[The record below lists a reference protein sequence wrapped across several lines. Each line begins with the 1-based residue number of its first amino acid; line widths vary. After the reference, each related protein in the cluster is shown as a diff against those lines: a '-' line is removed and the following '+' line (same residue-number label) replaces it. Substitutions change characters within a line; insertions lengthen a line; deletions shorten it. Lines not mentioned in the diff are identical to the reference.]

1 MKYLT
6 IFLSSL
12 LIMSADYETQKYD
25 VVVKDNS
32 FEIRYYPPVIK
43 AKVISESGSNNNF
56 MKLFRYI
63 SGNNSNNEK
72 IAMTTP
78 VYLSNNDDAN
88 EMEFVMP
95 AKFNMENIS
104 KPNDNKIKIYE
115 SKAGYY
121 ASIRFN
127 GWGNTK
133 KIKYYS
139 NILYDK
145 LNELEINYIENP
157 YFVSYNS
164 PYKLFNRRNEV
175 MVKIEY
181 NNTNPE

>member
-1 MKYLT
+1 MKYL
-6 IFLSSL
+6 ILFVLPL

-25 VVVKDNS
+25 VVLKENN
-32 FEIRYYPPVIK
+32 FEIRYYPPVVK
-43 AKVISESGSNNNF
+43 AKVLSENGSNKNF
-56 MKLFRYI
+56 MKLFKYI

-78 VYLSNNDDAN
+78 VYLSNQNNTNA
-88 EMEFVMP
+88 MEFVMP

-104 KPNDNKIKIYE
+104 KPNDEKIKIYD
-115 SKAGYY
+115 SKAGHY
-121 ASIRFN
+121 ASVRFG
-127 GWGNTK
+127 GWGNRK
-133 KIKYYS
+133 KVKNYS

-145 LNELEINYIENP
+145 LNELDIIHIGSP

-164 PYKLFNRRNEV
+164 PYKVFNRRNEV

-181 NNTNPE
+181 NTNLQ

>member
-1 MKYLT
+1 MKYL
-6 IFLSSL
+6 ILFVLPL

-25 VVVKDNS
+25 VVLKENT
-32 FEIRYYPPVIK
+32 FEIRYYPSVIK
-43 AKVISESGSNNNF
+43 AKVLSENGSNKNF
-56 MKLFRYI
+56 MKLFKYI

-78 VYLSNNDDAN
+78 VYLSNQKDTNA
-88 EMEFVMP
+88 MEFVMP

-104 KPNDNKIKIYE
+104 KPNDEKIKIYE
-115 SKAGYY
+115 SKAGHY
-121 ASIRFN
+121 ASVRFG
-127 GWGNTK
+127 GWGNRK
-133 KIKYYS
+133 KVKKYS

-145 LNELEINYIENP
+145 LNGLDIKHIGSP

-164 PYKLFNRRNEV
+164 PYKVFNRRNEV

-181 NNTNPE
+181 NTNPQ

>member
-1 MKYLT
+1 MKYL
-6 IFLSSL
+6 ILFVLPL

-25 VVVKDNS
+25 VVLKENN
-32 FEIRYYPPVIK
+32 FEIRYYPPVVK
-43 AKVISESGSNNNF
+43 AKVLSENGSNKNF
-56 MKLFRYI
+56 MKLFKYI

-78 VYLSNNDDAN
+78 VYLSNKNNTNA
-88 EMEFVMP
+88 MEFVMP

-104 KPNDNKIKIYE
+104 KPNDEKIKIYE
-115 SKAGYY
+115 SKAGHY
-121 ASIRFN
+121 ASVRFG
-127 GWGNTK
+127 GWGNRK
-133 KIKYYS
+133 KVKNYS

-145 LNELEINYIENP
+145 LNELDIKHIGSP

-164 PYKLFNRRNEV
+164 PYKVFNRRNEV

-181 NNTNPE
+181 ITNPQ